1 MGEQLQ
7 CEMILRTVEEE
18 LKLVEWFVETWGM
31 EDMRYRPGS
40 CSARKLLFN
49 LERMSYFPSLGFMTH
64 WWNKGIEL
72 TKFC

>member
-1 MGEQLQ
+1 
-7 CEMILRTVEEE
+7 MILRTVEEE

-31 EDMRYRPGS
+31 EDMRHRHGS

-49 LERMSYFPSLGFMTH
+49 LEQMSYFPSLGFMAN